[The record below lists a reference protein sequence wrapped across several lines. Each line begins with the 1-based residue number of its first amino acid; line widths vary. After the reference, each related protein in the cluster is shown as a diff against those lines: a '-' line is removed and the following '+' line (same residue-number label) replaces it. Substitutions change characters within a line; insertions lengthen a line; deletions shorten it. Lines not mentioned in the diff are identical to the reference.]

1 MEDVALHRSEGK
13 SLETPSGSRWM
24 GALLC
29 TISAAG
35 FASLSVL
42 VKLGYEAGFTLTGM
56 LALRFGG
63 AALLMAPL
71 LILLRGRQFFP
82 PPRLLLTLLALG
94 GLLYAFQ
101 SSLYVSGLRTI
112 PASLA
117 GILLYIYPALVAFLN
132 WMIYRK
138 PPNRWEWI
146 AMGLALSG
154 VLLTLGAGNRWLG
167 LATTQI
173 DRAGVLFVLGATT
186 CYAFYIIISNRYVH
200 RMGPLVSTTWIA
212 AGAAISFSALALA
225 SGGWRMELEPE
236 AIWVLLGLVL
246 FSTVVAFSAFFAG
259 MRRVGTTTASLLS
272 SMEPVF
278 TVVLASVLLSERLA
292 LIQIIGGCLV
302 LAAVLILARS
312 PPAVADATGSNG

>member
-1 MEDVALHRSEGK
+1 
-13 SLETPSGSRWM
+13 M

-29 TISAAG
+29 TLSAAG

-42 VKLGYEAGFTLTGM
+42 VKLGYDTGFTLTGM

-63 AALLMAPL
+63 AALLLAPI
-71 LILLRGRQFFP
+71 LILTRRRKFFP
-82 PPRLLLTLLALG
+82 PVRLLLILLALG

-101 SSLYVSGLRTI
+101 SALFVSGLRVI

-117 GILLYIYPALVAFLN
+117 AILLYIYPALVAFLN
-132 WMIYRK
+132 WILYRK
-138 PPNRWEWI
+138 SPTRWEWT

-154 VLLTLGAGNRWLG
+154 VLLTVGAGNQLFG
-167 LATTQI
+167 LEPTQM
-173 DRAGVLFVLGATT
+173 DRTGILLVLGATI

-200 RMGPLVSTTWIA
+200 RMGALVSTTWIT
-212 AGAAISFSALALA
+212 AGAGISFTILALL
-225 SGGWRMELEPE
+225 SGGWEMHLEPQ

-246 FSTVVAFSAFFAG
+246 FSTVLAFSAFFAG

-278 TVVLASVLLSERLA
+278 TVLLASALLSESLTP
-292 LIQIIGGCLV
+292 IQIVGGCLV
-302 LAAVLILARS
+302 LAAVLILARA
-312 PPAVADATGSNG
+312 PAEAST